1 MMRTLAMLCAAVI
14 ATGCVRTATNPATGK
29 VDVDVESPTKKGEDW
44 KGTINAVNS
53 GINGEVRANVAN
65 GQTNVTLSLTGGS
78 NGQSNMWM
86 IHEGRCG
93 SPGAGFGSMSQYPN
107 ARFDAN
113 GRATV
118 NVTLPG
124 RLDEAKDYVVVIHG
138 QDMNT
143 VVACGDLDD

>member
-1 MMRTLAMLCAAVI
+1 MRTLAMLCAAVI

-29 VDVDVESPTKKGEDW
+29 VDVDVESPTKRGEDW

-53 GINGEVRANVAN
+53 NINGEARATVAE
-65 GQTNVTLSLTGGS
+65 GRTNVTVSLTGGM

-93 SPGAGFGSMSQYPN
+93 SPGAGFMSMSQYPN
-107 ARFDAN
+107 LVFDAN
-113 GRATV
+113 GRATA
-118 NVTLPG
+118 NVTFQG

-138 QDMNT
+138 QDMST
-143 VVACGDLDD
+143 VVACGNLDD

>member
-1 MMRTLAMLCAAVI
+1 MRTLAMLCAAVI

-29 VDVDVESPTKKGEDW
+29 VDVDIESPTKVGEDW

-53 GINGEVRANVAN
+53 NISGEVKAMVAE
-65 GQTNVTLSLTGGS
+65 GRTNVTVSLTGGAS
-78 NGQSNMWM
+78 GQWNMWM
-86 IHEGRCG
+86 IHEGRCTQ
-93 SPGAGFGSMSQYPN
+93 PGAGFGTMSQYPN
-107 ARFDAN
+107 LVFDAN

-118 NVTLPG
+118 NVTFQA